1 MPAMNH
7 LECFRYLAGRRTDQL
22 VVTSAGNCGQAWW
35 IATEDVNAS
44 FYLGASMSLSTMLA
58 SGLAVSAPEV
68 RVWAFMGDGAFCMN
82 AGALMV
88 EREMN
93 LPNLWHILVSNR
105 CYGNTGNT
113 PLPNS
118 ENNDYAA
125 IARGMGVKR
134 IFAFERMEDLV
145 RNFDEAFLETSGGHT
160 FIVLEVEPM
169 TSQELKLGTSPFDG
183 PELKYRFGRHVER
196 LSGRDVFGYR
206 LDRGRGAGT
215 PRPASQ

>member
-1 MPAMNH
+1 MRSMNH
-7 LECFRYLAGRRTDQL
+7 LECFRYLARRRTDQL

-35 IATEDVNAS
+35 IATEDTNAS

-58 SGLAVSAPEV
+58 SGLALGAPEV

-82 AGALMV
+82 PGALMV
-88 EREMN
+88 EHEMN

-118 ENNDYAA
+118 DSNDYAA

-134 IFAFERMEDLV
+134 IFTFDNMDDLAHG
-145 RNFDEAFLETSGGHT
+145 FDEAFLESSGGHT
-160 FIVLEVEPM
+160 FITLEVEPM
-169 TSQELKLGTSPFDG
+169 TPDELKLGSSPFDG
-183 PELKYRFGRHVER
+183 AELKYRFGRHVEKI
-196 LSGRDVFGYR
+196 SGRDVFGYR
-206 LDRGRGAGT
+206 LERGQGMRSAH
-215 PRPASQ
+215 R